1 MNKKIQKLQSYLD
14 KYLGKTDLHV
24 IKELG
29 NPVEEYDGD
38 TLIYTKPY
46 KIFFRDEIVF
56 FIKKGI
62 VADIAITEC
71 FLSIGLRNITY
82 NKGENPEY
90 KIIKLF

>member
-1 MNKKIQKLQSYLD
+1 MNKKIQKLKSYLD

-29 NPVEEYDGD
+29 NPLEEYFDD

-56 FIKKGI
+56 FIEKGK

-71 FLSIGLRNITY
+71 FLWIGLRNVFY
-82 NKGENPEY
+82 FQGEIPEY

>member
-1 MNKKIQKLQSYLD
+1 LD

-29 NPVEEYDGD
+29 NPLEEYFDD

-56 FIKKGI
+56 FIEKGK
-62 VADIAITEC
+62 VGDIAITEC
-71 FLSIGLRNITY
+71 FLWIGLRNVFY
-82 NKGENPEY
+82 FQGEIPEY